1 MPVAS
6 ERKAIVHRAAY
17 GAEAFAR
24 RRQNLPLLP
33 SQLPIFHPGTHSA
46 MKAATPATDGP
57 CMARRTTL
65 ISLLFALLMS
75 VSACSQRASNEFGSP
90 ESATYGAL
98 DALAHMRSDRE
109 AAWTFLDEPTRDALE
124 RRAKAAGDVGH
135 EVEHPLDLVRVGHLP
150 GRADI
155 KRIERVRVTNAE
167 AELILHT
174 YLDEEFP
181 LTLFRDGSRWT
192 LSLVS
197 E

>member
-1 MPVAS
+1 MT
-6 ERKAIVHRAAY
+6 
-17 GAEAFAR
+17 G
-24 RRQNLPLLP
+24 
-33 SQLPIFHPGTHSA
+33 
-46 MKAATPATDGP
+46 ATPATDGI
-57 CMARRTTL
+57 CMARRITL
-65 ISLLFALLMS
+65 LSLLFSLVMS
-75 VSACSQRASNEFGSP
+75 AGACSQRAPNEFGSP

-98 DALAHMRSDRE
+98 DALASMRFDRE
-109 AAWTFLDEPTRDALE
+109 AAWAFLDQPTQDALE
-124 RRAKAAGDVGH
+124 RRAKAAGDSGH
-135 EVEHPLDLVRVGHLP
+135 EVEHPLELVRVGHLP

-181 LTLFRDGSRWT
+181 LTLQRDGSRWT